1 MRDGQMCLYS
11 VMLCVYVCVLLSRDF
26 AQFFGFFFSATV
38 GLTVTP

>member
-11 VMLCVYVCVLLSRDF
+11 CVCLYVTRDF
-26 AQFFGFFFSATV
+26 AQFFLFFIFFISTTV